1 LIEVKSRGAP
11 CPTFAVVKAQRKHVQ
26 SRRQEQL
33 LHERKQD
40 AYREKAKRKGPAQ
53 CRECG
58 AAYRNGR
65 WTWQAPQP
73 AARSTLC
80 PACRRTRD
88 GMPAGYVSLRGEF
101 FREHRDEILRRV
113 RLCEQAEKREHPLQ
127 RILDVRD
134 EGAGALVTTT
144 GSHLARRIGEALGKS
159 FKGEARYRYRPGDNL
174 LRATWSR

>member
-1 LIEVKSRGAP
+1 MKTA
-11 CPTFAVVKAQRKHVQ
+11 RKHATG
-26 SRRQEQL
+26 RRQKQL
-33 LHERKQD
+33 LQEPRQD

-53 CRECG
+53 CKECG

-65 WTWQAPQP
+65 WTWRAPQP

-88 GMPAGYVSLRGEF
+88 GMPAGYVSLSGEF
-101 FREHRDEILRRV
+101 FRAHREEILRRV

-127 RILDVRD
+127 RIVEVRD
-134 EGAGALVTTT
+134 AGEGALVTTT

-174 LRATWSR
+174 LRVTWSR